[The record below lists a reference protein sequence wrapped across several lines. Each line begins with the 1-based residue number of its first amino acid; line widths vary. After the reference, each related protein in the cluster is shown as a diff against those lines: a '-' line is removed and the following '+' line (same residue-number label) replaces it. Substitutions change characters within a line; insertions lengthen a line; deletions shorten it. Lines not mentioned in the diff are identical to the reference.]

1 MLQHSLGSW
10 AVWRQENRGGG
21 VASEGPATF
30 QRSLWGNVS
39 SSIVSTTDLA
49 ITALFAYP
57 AAMITNRSIGYITQ
71 YFRSILVR
79 VMWAQ
84 REELSTT
91 ATLTLV
97 AIVSLD
103 KFLKFQ
109 YLLKLKTQRLI
120 AFIGSERKDH
130 IQGFLQATPIPELYM
145 QLGAQSGI

>member
-1 MLQHSLGSW
+1 
-10 AVWRQENRGGG
+10 
-21 VASEGPATF
+21 
-30 QRSLWGNVS
+30 
-39 SSIVSTTDLA
+39 
-49 ITALFAYP
+49 
-57 AAMITNRSIGYITQ
+57 
-71 YFRSILVR
+71 
-79 VMWAQ
+79 MWAQ

-109 YLLKLKTQRLI
+109 YFLKLKTQRLI

-130 IQGFLQATPIPELYM
+130 IQGFLQATSTPELYM